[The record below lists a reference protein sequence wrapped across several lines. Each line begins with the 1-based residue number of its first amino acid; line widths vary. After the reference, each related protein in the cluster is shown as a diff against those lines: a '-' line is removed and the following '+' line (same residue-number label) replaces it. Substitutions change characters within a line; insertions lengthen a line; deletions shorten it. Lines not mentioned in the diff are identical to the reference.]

1 VTRLITI
8 YWRDIPAQ
16 VLGRNGRRTV
26 RKMVLH
32 PRFQKAIDRAAMR
45 AGRGSSDQYL
55 ADWRRVATP
64 CEGHLEEV
72 VEKVEKEVARLEA
85 LFDEGSLDRLARAS
99 GLAKPP
105 ASTCPD
111 A

>member
-1 VTRLITI
+1 MTQLITI

-16 VLGRNGRRTV
+16 VLGRKGRRTV
-26 RKMVLH
+26 HKMVLH

-55 ADWRRVATP
+55 ADWRRVPAP
-64 CEGHLEEV
+64 CEGHLEQA
-72 VEKVEKEVARLEA
+72 VEQEVARLEA
-85 LFDEGSLDRLARAS
+85 MFDEPSLDQLARAG
-99 GLAKPP
+99 GLARPS
-105 ASTCPD
+105 ALTSPD

>member
-1 VTRLITI
+1 VTQLITI
-8 YWRDIPAQ
+8 FWRDIPAQ
-16 VLGRNGRRTV
+16 VLGRDGRRTV
-26 RKMVLH
+26 HKRVLH
-32 PRFQKAIDRAAMR
+32 PRFQEAIDRAAMR

-72 VEKVEKEVARLEA
+72 VEKEVARLEA

-105 ASTCPD
+105 TSTCPD